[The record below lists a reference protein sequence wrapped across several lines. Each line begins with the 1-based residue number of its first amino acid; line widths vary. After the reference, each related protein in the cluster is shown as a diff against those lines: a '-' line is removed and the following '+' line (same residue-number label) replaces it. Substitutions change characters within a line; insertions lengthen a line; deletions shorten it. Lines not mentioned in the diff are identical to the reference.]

1 MKRELIERFKKA
13 KLYCFSPGRLAKDRD
28 PVSIVEEELK
38 GGADV
43 IQLRE
48 KHKPKKEIIE
58 IGFQIK
64 ALTQKY
70 DALFIVNDDLD
81 IALILDAD
89 GLHLGQDDIP
99 IEYARAFMKDRLIGI
114 STHSLDQ
121 ARDAIRRGADY
132 IGFGPIFETN
142 TKEKKEKTVGLDS
155 LRELSSF
162 CPIPYVAIGG
172 IGLENIRS
180 IIDCGCRRVAIISD
194 IINAPDIEERCRRIK
209 QILCQGQSLR
219 P

>member
-1 MKRELIERFKKA
+1 MKRELIERFQKVR
-13 KLYCFSPGRLAKDRD
+13 LYCFSPGRLAGNRD
-28 PVSIVEEELK
+28 PISIVEKELR
-38 GGADV
+38 GGADA

-48 KHKPKKEIIE
+48 KHRSKKEIIE

-70 DALFIVNDDLD
+70 NALFIVNDDLD

-114 STHSLDQ
+114 STHSLEQ
-121 ARDAIRRGADY
+121 AMDAIKRGADY
-132 IGFGPIFETN
+132 IGFGPIFETK
-142 TKEKKEKTVGLDS
+142 TKEKREKVVGLD
-155 LRELSSF
+155 LLKKLSSF

-172 IGLENIRS
+172 IGIENIQS

-194 IINAPDIEERCRRIK
+194 IINAPDIEERCRKIK
-209 QILCQGQSLR
+209 QILCQGQKL
-219 P
+219 